1 VIEQRLENM
10 YQKVM
15 ELEKFA
21 EAKNSILLTF
31 IGVILVLL
39 YDIFGL
45 NFYGTLYILFGLPLF
60 IALLLIMISFL
71 PYRDPKDDKN
81 KHKVAYQDQDNIM
94 SIRLLSTIIYADPY
108 LLLAIG
114 NNPEQSIDQY
124 QIQLMN
130 SMLFNARI
138 TQRKFVLF
146 RYAISTLFVI
156 PLFVALF
163 KKLFED

>member
-1 VIEQRLENM
+1 MIEQRLENM

-45 NFYGTLYILFGLPLF
+45 KFYGSLYILLGLPVF
-60 IALLLIMISFL
+60 IALILTMISFL
-71 PYRDPKDDKN
+71 PYRDRKGNKDHK
-81 KHKVAYQDQDNIM
+81 KVAYQDQDNIM
-94 SIRLLSTIIYADPY
+94 SISLLSTIHYSDIN
-108 LLLAIG
+108 LLNAIG
-114 NNPEQSIDQY
+114 NDPNHKYDQY
-124 QIQLMN
+124 QYQLLN

-138 TQRKFVLF
+138 TQRKFILF

-156 PLFVALF
+156 PLCIALI
-163 KKLFED
+163 KKIFED